1 MKLDAIKFGLASAIA
16 FSIAWII
23 CSIFVMAM
31 PTGMMRI
38 SGHMMHGDFSS
49 MQWDLGMSGL
59 IVGLVSWAVVAGVM
73 GWLMATIY
81 NKLLN

>member
-1 MKLDAIKFGLASAIA
+1 MKLDAIKFGLASAIT

-31 PTGMMRI
+31 PTGMMQI
-38 SGHMMHGDFSS
+38 SGHMIHGELSS
-49 MQWDLGMSGL
+49 MQWNLGMYGL
-59 IVGLVSWAVVAGVM
+59 FAGLVSWAVVAGLT

-81 NKLLN
+81 NKLLS